1 MIRCIQT
8 FNEEDHQITPVP
20 LSVFIPSTTTTTII
34 HGEISKQLPSPTTSS
49 SRSTV
54 VRSPSSSDGDSPN
67 EQILTRTLIPSEQLE
82 QTVGENNITQTNQE
96 QINIQIE
103 NDTSLKTG

>member
-8 FNEEDHQITPVP
+8 FNEEDHQITQVP
-20 LSVFIPSTTTTTII
+20 FSVFIPSTTTII
-34 HGEISKQLPSPTTSS
+34 HEEIHKQLPSPTNSS

-54 VRSPSSSDGDSPN
+54 VRSPSSSDVDSPN
-67 EQILTRTLIPSEQLE
+67 EQILTRTLIQPEQLE
-82 QTVGENNITQTNQE
+82 QTFGENNITQTNQE
-96 QINIQIE
+96 QRNIQIE

>member
-8 FNEEDHQITPVP
+8 FNEEDHQITQVP
-20 LSVFIPSTTTTTII
+20 LSVFIPSTTTII
-34 HGEISKQLPSPTTSS
+34 HEEIHKQLPSPTNSS

-54 VRSPSSSDGDSPN
+54 VRSPSSSDVDSPN
-67 EQILTRTLIPSEQLE
+67 EQILTRTLIQPEQLE
-82 QTVGENNITQTNQE
+82 QNNITQTNQE
-96 QINIQIE
+96 QRNIQIE

>member
-1 MIRCIQT
+1 LIRFIQT
-8 FNEEDHQITPVP
+8 FNEEDHQITQVP
-20 LSVFIPSTTTTTII
+20 LSVFIPSTTTII
-34 HGEISKQLPSPTTSS
+34 HGDINKQLPSPTNSS

-54 VRSPSSSDGDSPN
+54 VRSPSSSDVDSPN
-67 EQILTRTLIPSEQLE
+67 EQILTRTLIPQEQLE
-82 QTVGENNITQTNQE
+82 QNNIKQTNQE